1 LWVDLL
7 GGGAAGAAAG
17 ILWTIPAHRRG
28 PSSVN
33 ACVLRRLLLCGV
45 VLWIDLRGDC
55 TAAAAAC
62 RARPPNAAVSV
73 RPDDNT
79 RDSRRRGVMIFDFP
93 ALSRVQVLLQL
104 NFAETSYYLS
114 KTSPKK

>member
-1 LWVDLL
+1 MWVDLL

-17 ILWTIPAHRRG
+17 ILWAIPAHRRG
-28 PSSVN
+28 PSSWN
-33 ACVLRRLLLCGV
+33 ACVLGRLLLCGV

-55 TAAAAAC
+55 AAAVC

-79 RDSRRRGVMIFDFP
+79 RDSRRWGVMISRFP
-93 ALSRVQVLLQL
+93 CTLAGANTTAIEFCRD
-104 NFAETSYYLS
+104 
-114 KTSPKK
+114 

>member
-1 LWVDLL
+1 MWVDLL

-17 ILWTIPAHRRG
+17 ILSTIPAHGRG

-55 TAAAAAC
+55 AAVSAC
-62 RARPPNAAVSV
+62 RALPPNAAVSV

-79 RDSRRRGVMIFDFP
+79 RDSRRWGVMISRFP
-93 ALSRVQVLLQL
+93 CTLAG
-104 NFAETSYYLS
+104 TS
-114 KTSPKK
+114 TTAIEFCRD